1 MPQLLLLTNLC
12 RGKIKELETMLETDN
27 KHFDEKV
34 NNMNIWQRNNIQMHC
49 IYIKAAIIMNKQI
62 ESE

>member
-1 MPQLLLLTNLC
+1 MNA
-12 RGKIKELETMLETDN
+12 
-27 KHFDEKV
+27 DEKV